1 MVRLL
6 DLVFSITAVIF
17 LSPFYLLIAVII
29 KIDSAG
35 PVFFIQERI
44 GKNFKP
50 FRLYKFR
57 TMNNNFGE
65 GSLITIG
72 SRDQRIT
79 HIGYYLRRFK
89 LDELPQLINV
99 IKGDM
104 SIVGPRPEVRKYVE
118 LYNEEQKRVLMVK
131 PGITDYAS
139 IEFRN
144 ENELLSG
151 IENPDEYYIK
161 IIMPE
166 KLKLN
171 IQYLRDRSTRQYL
184 RIIFLTIFRL
194 FGSSGG

>member
-6 DLVFSITAVIF
+6 DIIFSITAAVI
-17 LSPFYLLIAVII
+17 LSPVFLIIAVII

-57 TMNNNFGE
+57 TMHNYSGD

-72 SRDQRIT
+72 SRDPRIT
-79 HIGYYLRRFK
+79 NVGYYLRRIK

-118 LYNEEQKRVLMVK
+118 LYTEEQKSVLMVK

-171 IQYLRDRSTRQYL
+171 IQYLRDRSIRQYL
-184 RIIFLTIFRL
+184 KIIFLTLFRL
-194 FGSSGG
+194 FR

>member
-6 DLVFSITAVIF
+6 DIIFTITAAVI
-17 LSPFYLLIAVII
+17 LSPVFLIVAVII

-57 TMNNNFGE
+57 TMYNFPGD
-65 GSLITIG
+65 GNFITVG
-72 SRDQRIT
+72 RRDSRIT
-79 HIGYYLRRFK
+79 HTGYYLRRFK

-104 SIVGPRPEVRKYVE
+104 SIVGPRPEVHKYVD
-118 LYNEEQKRVLMVK
+118 LYTEEQKRVLMVK

-151 IENPDEYYIK
+151 IENPDDYYIK
-161 IIMPE
+161 VIMPE

-171 IQYLRDRSTRQYL
+171 LRYLSDRSVKQYL

>member
-1 MVRLL
+1 MVRFL
-6 DLVFSITAVIF
+6 DIIFSITAAVI
-17 LSPFYLLIAVII
+17 LSPVFLIIAAII

-44 GKNFKP
+44 GRNFRP

-57 TMNNNFGE
+57 TMNNYPGDE
-65 GSLITIG
+65 SLITIG
-72 SRDQRIT
+72 VRDPRIT
-79 HIGYYLRRFK
+79 KVGYYLRRIK
-89 LDELPQLINV
+89 LDELPQVINV

-118 LYNEEQKRVLMVK
+118 LYTEEQKRVLVVK

-151 IENPDEYYIK
+151 IENPDDYYIK
-161 IIMPE
+161 VIMPE

-171 IQYLRDRSTRQYL
+171 LQYLSNRSVKQYL
-184 RIIFLTIFRL
+184 RIIFLTILRL
-194 FGSSGG
+194 FSSSGG

>member
-6 DLVFSITAVIF
+6 DLVFSITAAVI
-17 LSPFYLLIAVII
+17 LSPVFLIIAVII

-57 TMNNNFGE
+57 TMHNYSGD

-72 SRDQRIT
+72 SRDPRVT
-79 HIGYYLRRFK
+79 HIGYYLRKFK

-99 IKGDM
+99 IKADM

-118 LYNEEQKRVLMVK
+118 LYTEEQKRVLMVK

-171 IQYLRDRSTRQYL
+171 IQYLRDRSIKQYM
-184 RIIFLTIFRL
+184 RIIFLTIFKL
-194 FGSSGG
+194 FGPSGG